1 MATEGESEP
10 LVENE
15 STPDTENPYL
25 SDTLEF
31 TVFDLETER
40 PEPYSSLVSVEF
52 EALSHTGRVRERNED
67 AFLVYRASRS
77 WERLRTSLPEEDLPS
92 QFDETAYAFCVAD
105 GMGGAAAG
113 DLASRLALRTGV
125 NLVLNSAKWWLKL
138 DQPQTRERA
147 IQALIARALRR
158 FEQIDRTLVERANE
172 DPSLFGMGTTLTVAC
187 SFGADLFIVYT
198 GDSRAYL
205 FRNGSLRQLT
215 RDQTMAQA
223 MLDAGEITSEQAAP
237 RRWHHMLTGV
247 LGGRG
252 SKDAPEAQ
260 IHRLDD
266 GDRLLLCT
274 DGLTNMLDDNAISDI
289 VSSSDSVGDGC
300 RRLVDEALQRGGK
313 DNVTV
318 ILAKYSLPPSTA
330 GRGMSPGT

>member
-1 MATEGESEP
+1 
-10 LVENE
+10 L
-15 STPDTENPYL
+15 D
-25 SDTLEF
+25 F
-31 TVFDLETER
+31 TIFDLEAER

-52 EALSHTGRVRERNED
+52 EALSHPGRVRQRNED

-113 DLASRLALRTGV
+113 DVASRLALRTGV

-147 IQALIARALRR
+147 MQALVARALRR
-158 FEQIDRTLVERANE
+158 FDQIDKVLVERANE
-172 DPSLFGMGTTLTVAC
+172 DPALFGMGTTLTVAC
-187 SFGADLFIVYT
+187 SFGADLFVIHT
-198 GDSRAYL
+198 GDSRVYL
-205 FRNGSLRQLT
+205 LRRGSLKQLT
-215 RDQTMAQA
+215 RDQTLAQA
-223 MLDAGEITSEQAAP
+223 LLDAGQIASEHDAP

-252 SKDAPEAQ
+252 SKDAPNAQ
-260 IHRLDD
+260 IHRLED
-266 GDRLLLCT
+266 GDRLLVCT
-274 DGLTNMLDDNAISDI
+274 DGLTNMLDDTAISDI
-289 VSSSDSVGDGC
+289 VARADSVADGC
-300 RRLVDEALQRGGK
+300 QQLIDEALQRGGK

-318 ILAKYSLPPSTA
+318 ILAQYSLPSK
-330 GRGMSPGT
+330 

>member
-1 MATEGESEP
+1 MLSDEGHDMATEVKREP
-10 LVENE
+10 PVENAAV
-15 STPDTENPYL
+15 PDTENHHQ
-25 SDTLEF
+25 SDTLDF

-40 PEPYSSLVSVEF
+40 PEPYSSLVAVEF
-52 EALSHTGRVRERNED
+52 EALSHPGRVRQRNED

-92 QFDETAYAFCVAD
+92 EFGETAYAFCVAD

-113 DLASRLALRTGV
+113 NVASSLALRTGV

-158 FEQIDRTLVERANE
+158 FDQIDRKLVERANE

-187 SFGADLFIVYT
+187 SFGADLFVFHT
-198 GDSRAYL
+198 GDSRVYL
-205 FRNGSLRQLT
+205 LRKGSLKQLT
-215 RDQTMAQA
+215 RDQTVAQA
-223 MLDAGEITSEQAAP
+223 LLDAGQITSEQDAP

-260 IHRLDD
+260 IHRLED

-274 DGLTNMLDDNAISDI
+274 DGLTNMLDDHAISDI
-289 VSSSDSVGDGC
+289 VSRTDSVGDGC
-300 RRLVDEALQRGGK
+300 RRLVDEALQRGGR

-318 ILAKYSLPPSTA
+318 ILAQYALPS
-330 GRGMSPGT
+330 RE

>member
-1 MATEGESEP
+1 MATERKLEP
-10 LVENE
+10 LVEIE
-15 STPDTENPYL
+15 SSPDPDS
-25 SDTLEF
+25 SDPSDNLDF

-40 PEPYSSLVSVEF
+40 PEPYSSLVSVDF
-52 EALSHTGRVRERNED
+52 EALSHPGRVRERNED

-92 QFDETAYAFCVAD
+92 QFDETAYVFCVAD

-138 DQPQTRERA
+138 DHPQTRERA
-147 IQALIARALRR
+147 IRALVARALRR
-158 FEQIDRTLVERANE
+158 FNQIDKTLVERAND
-172 DPSLFGMGTTLTVAC
+172 DPSLFGMGTTLTVAG
-187 SFGADLFIVYT
+187 SFGADLFVFHT

-205 FRNGSLRQLT
+205 LRKGTLEQLT
-215 RDQTMAQA
+215 RDQTLAQA
-223 MLDAGEITSEQAAP
+223 MLDAGHGTAEQAQSH
-237 RRWHHMLTGV
+237 RWRHMLTGV
-247 LGGRG
+247 LGGQG

-260 IHRLDD
+260 IHRLED
-266 GDRLLLCT
+266 GDQLLLCT

-289 VSSSDSVGDGC
+289 VARADSVGDGC
-300 RRLVDEALQRGGK
+300 RRLVDEALQRGGR

-318 ILAKYSLPPSTA
+318 ILAQYSLPS
-330 GRGMSPGT
+330 RD